1 MTKRFRVF
9 TEDAELRAAVDRG
22 LALPELVGRT
32 LGEGLVEAGGAVRP
46 DLLIVDLSHPLAAL
60 LVSSLERMADPPA
73 LLAIADTV
81 RPCASLP
88 FEIVRT
94 PVEAATLARSVRT
107 ALARNGQRTAAA
119 ATPLPSAAARAGAR

>member
-1 MTKRFRVF
+1 MTKRFRMF

-22 LALPELVGRT
+22 LALPDLAGRT
-32 LGEGLVEAGGAVRP
+32 LGEGLVEAGGATRP

-60 LVSSLERMADPPA
+60 LLSSLRRMADPPA
-73 LLAIADTV
+73 LLAIAD
-81 RPCASLP
+81 RPCCSLP

-107 ALARNGQRTAAA
+107 ALARSGESP
-119 ATPLPSAAARAGAR
+119 ATRRRDLGGAITPGRASS